1 MDKYEMIIKLAK
13 AAELVEEV
21 KRAAGPARDD
31 ELQRIADDIADV
43 ADRIEGIEEA

>member
-21 KRAAGPARDD
+21 KRAAGAARDD
-31 ELQRIADDIADV
+31 ELQSIADNIAEV
-43 ADRIEGIEEA
+43 ADKIEGVEQ